1 MEKIKI
7 HNNKRL
13 KLINVITKELRNV
26 SSDNLNNEIR
36 KFINLLEVSNV
47 QTRGPLITKTIG
59 THFRND
65 QLLFDYDIMVQL
77 EKPTKLKKFKVL
89 DNITLENCLY
99 VHYEGIQEDFSY
111 VQTKLELYIWENDLI
126 TTGEE
131 ITIHL
136 ESINDMMIAD
146 VFRPVERFS

>member
-7 HNNKRL
+7 HDNKRL
-13 KLINVITKELRNV
+13 KLINVIIKELRNV
-26 SSDNLNNEIR
+26 SSVNLNNEIR
-36 KFINLLEVSNV
+36 KFINLLEVSKI

-59 THFRND
+59 TRFEND
-65 QLLFDYDIMVQL
+65 ELLFDYDIMIQL

-89 DNITLENCLY
+89 ENITLDNCLY

-131 ITIHL
+131 ITIHI
-136 ESINDMMIAD
+136 ESFDDMMIAD
-146 VFRPVERFS
+146 VFRPVEKFS